1 MSQERSAPTTQYNPS
16 SSSLSPPC
24 VTPFNFLSSLQAT
37 PLSLGTTLFSKLR
50 GLCPP
55 GSSTCLLHTKWNLLS
70 CRMNSFVKLQIC
82 KYFYHGKD
90 YVNVCDQNDDW
101 KVVFFYLWIWSSY
114 GCGDSGFQPLHYFLV
129 IDIYWKQKYVL
140 HHIEG
145 MSSDWRLWLYFSLNI
160 LIVVGLVTLG
170 LQFYI
175 IFSNK
180 CSNFKKT

>member
-1 MSQERSAPTTQYNPS
+1 MRCLRRVVRGHPKKKSAVYNSNSWVTMSQERSAPTTQYNPS

-145 MSSDWRLWLYFSLNI
+145 M
-160 LIVVGLVTLG
+160 
-170 LQFYI
+170 
-175 IFSNK
+175 
-180 CSNFKKT
+180 